1 MQIIRD
7 AANSAAT
14 AVGGIA
20 HIDEDLLAEIAALNE
35 FPVPITGKRGM
46 TTRSLPC

>member
-1 MQIIRD
+1 LDVDGFVAEGSGENVFIIRD

-35 FPVPITGKRGM
+35 Y
-46 TTRSLPC
+46 